1 MKPLVY
7 DRLRLGP
14 VRSHAEVVRII
25 ECAVHRGPEQADED
39 LLSLH
44 GDRDRRRLQV
54 GGVGADDQVDL
65 VDVEQLG
72 IDAGHG
78 RGIGLIIIVD
88 ELHRTAEQPA
98 FGIGILLPDL
108 LGEQG
113 GPAVGGE
120 PSRQRHAVAD
130 FDGFSGLRR
139 RRGGHESAGEKRRE
153 GEESA
158 GFRARQSLDF
168 H

>member
-1 MKPLVY
+1 MVIG
-7 DRLRLGP
+7 RLRVGP
-14 VRSHAEVVRII
+14 GRNHAEVVRII

-44 GDRDRRRLQV
+44 GDRHCRRQQV
-54 GGVGADDQVDL
+54 GAVAADDQVDL

-72 IDAGHG
+72 IDAGH
-78 RGIGLIIIVD
+78 RRRIGLIIIID

-98 FGIGILLPDL
+98 FGIGILLPDF

-120 PSRQRHAVAD
+120 SARQRHAVAD
-130 FDGFSGLRR
+130 LDRLPGLRCR
-139 RRGGHESAGEKRRE
+139 RSGDESSEKR
-153 GEESA
+153 
-158 GFRARQSLDF
+158 
-168 H
+168 

>member
-1 MKPLVY
+1 MKY
-7 DRLRLGP
+7 
-14 VRSHAEVVRII
+14 
-25 ECAVHRGPEQADED
+25 

-44 GDRDRRRLQV
+44 GDRHCRRQHV
-54 GGVGADDQVDL
+54 GAVGADDQVDL

-72 IDAGHG
+72 IDAGHR
-78 RGIGLIIIVD
+78 RGIGLIIIID
-88 ELHRTAEQPA
+88 ELHGTAEQPA

-130 FDGFSGLRR
+130 LDGFALLRR
-139 RRGGHESAGEKRRE
+139 RRGRDENTGGKRRD
-153 GEESA
+153 GEDGSGYRA
-158 GFRARQSLDF
+158 GISPDF
-168 H
+168 HLDVAYAI